1 MGAPCWVCSGKM
13 AAIGVCVG
21 WGSFEALCIGGSLV
35 GPVYLMWVQAEEVP
49 GLSTLRMPYQ
59 DS

>member
-35 GPVYLMWVQAEEVP
+35 GPVYLC
-49 GLSTLRMPYQ
+49 GYKLRRSQGSPH
-59 DS
+59 